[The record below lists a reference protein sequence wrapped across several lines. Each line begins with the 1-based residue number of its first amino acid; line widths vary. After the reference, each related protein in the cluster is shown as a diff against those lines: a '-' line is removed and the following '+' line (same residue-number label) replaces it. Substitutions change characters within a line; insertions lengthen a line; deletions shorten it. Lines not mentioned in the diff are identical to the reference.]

1 MARKCTLTPLFKWNL
16 TPLFLAVAACSS
28 GDIHLAPTNVDNS
41 TGGGGDGGADNPCAA
56 YTVSGVTRRGAFDGT
71 NCTYNAAFVSDTTP
85 LTVDLTIP
93 FFSGVHIFQ
102 SSLVVGQDVSS
113 GPAPTDG
120 PTLTV
125 EAGSRIAFLDSGDY
139 VLINRGSRIVADGSP
154 AAPITFTGYA
164 DAVTGTAGPY
174 DVQLWG
180 GIVINGHGLT
190 NNCTDAQRANDDCHV
205 EAEGRPSYYGG
216 NDNSDDSGI
225 LRYVVVK
232 HAGFEVAPG
241 DELNGVTFNAVGSGT
256 VVENLQV
263 YSAYDDG
270 IEFFGGAVNVSN
282 FVALYVR
289 DDSIDFS
296 DGYVGTIDN
305 ALIIHSP
312 TDGNRCIEGDNV
324 ASTRL
329 AGGASQ
335 TPLTRPTIRH
345 MTCIPSNMD
354 VGTHGDSEGAV
365 IRYGARMVLS
375 DSIIDAG
382 RATARF
388 GRASNECVEID
399 RDLNDET
406 SAAARVGESTL
417 NRTVVACQE
426 AYVSGTADNIEG
438 TGTPGDT
445 GLQWMLNTGTTPYP
459 FNTFNAVIAD
469 PANPNV
475 QVLQPGTFFSVD
487 LNGNATPAALATV
500 TITDATG
507 ATVTIGSE
515 ADPVADGYI
524 GAVRSTAN
532 WTAPWTFG
540 LNAGNR
546 SIEPWWE

>member
-1 MARKCTLTPLFKWNL
+1 MTHWRALTTISL
-16 TPLFLAVAACSS
+16 TAALAACSS
-28 GDIHLAPTNVDNS
+28 GDITLAPTNVDNS
-41 TGGGGDGGADNPCAA
+41 TNTGGGGGGVTSPCAT
-56 YTVSGVTRRGAFDGT
+56 YTVGGTTRRGAFDGT
-71 NCTYNAAFVSDTTP
+71 NCTYDAAFVSDTTP

-102 SSLVVGQDVSS
+102 SSLFVGQDVSS
-113 GPAPTDG
+113 GAAPTTG

-125 EAGSRIAFLDSGDY
+125 QAGSRVAFTDSGDY
-139 VLINRGSRIVADGSP
+139 LLINRGSRIIADGSP
-154 AAPITFTGYA
+154 AAPIIFTGFA
-164 DAVTGTAGPY
+164 DAVSNAAGPY

-180 GIVINGHGLT
+180 GIVINGHGIT
-190 NNCTDAQRANDDCHV
+190 NNCTDTQRANNDCHV
-205 EAEGRPSYYGG
+205 ESEGQPSYYGG
-216 NDNSDDSGI
+216 NNNADNSGI

-232 HAGFEVAPG
+232 HPGFEVAPG

-296 DGYVGTIDN
+296 DGYTGTINN
-305 ALIIHSP
+305 ALVIHSP
-312 TDGNRCIEGDNV
+312 TEGNRCIEGDGV

-335 TPLTRPTIRH
+335 APLTRPTIRH
-345 MTCIPSNMD
+345 MTCIPSNVD
-354 VGTHGDSEGAV
+354 VATHGDSEGPV

-388 GRASNECVEID
+388 GRASNECFELD
-399 RDLNDET
+399 RDLNNDT
-406 SAAARVGESTL
+406 STAAQAGESTM
-417 NRTVVACQE
+417 NRTVIACQE
-426 AYVSGTADNIEG
+426 AYVSGTGDNLLN
-438 TGTPGDT
+438 GDT
-445 GLQWMLNTGTTPYP
+445 GLQWIAGAGTTGTYP
-459 FNTFNAVIAD
+459 FNTFNVVITD
-469 PANPNV
+469 PANANV

-487 LNGNATPAALATV
+487 LNGVATPATLATV
-500 TITDATG
+500 TITNAAAT
-507 ATVTIGSE
+507 TVTIGSDT
-515 ADPVADGYI
+515 DPVTDGYI

-546 SIEPWWE
+546 SITPWWE

>member
-1 MARKCTLTPLFKWNL
+1 MTHWRALTSVS
-16 TPLFLAVAACSS
+16 LAAALAACSS
-28 GDIHLAPTNVDNS
+28 GDITLAPTNVDNS
-41 TGGGGDGGADNPCAA
+41 TSTGGGGGGVTNPCAS
-56 YTVSGVTRRGAFDGT
+56 YTAGTATRRGAFDGT
-71 NCTYNAAFVSDTTP
+71 NCTYDSAFVSDTTP

-113 GPAPTDG
+113 GAAPTTG

-125 EAGSRIAFLDSGDY
+125 QAGARVAFTDSGDY
-139 VLINRGSRIVADGSP
+139 LLINRGSRIVADGSP
-154 AAPITFTGYA
+154 AAPVTFTGFA
-164 DAVTGTAGPY
+164 DAVTNTAGPY

-180 GIVINGHGLT
+180 GIVINGHGIT
-190 NNCTDAQRANDDCHV
+190 NNCTDTQRANNDCHV

-216 NDNSDDSGI
+216 NDNADNSGV

-232 HAGFEVAPG
+232 HPGFEVAPG

-270 IEFFGGAVNVSN
+270 VEFFGGAVNVSN

-296 DGYVGTIDN
+296 DGYLGTINN
-305 ALIIHSP
+305 ALVIHSP
-312 TDGNRCIEGDNV
+312 TEGNRCIEGDNV

-329 AGGASQ
+329 SGGASQ
-335 TPLTRPTIRH
+335 APLTRPTVRH
-345 MTCIPSNMD
+345 MTCIPSNVD
-354 VGTHGDSEGAV
+354 VATHGDSEGPI
-365 IRYGARMVLS
+365 IRYGARMVLT
-375 DSIIDAG
+375 DSIIDGG

-388 GRASNECVEID
+388 GRASNECFELD
-399 RDLNDET
+399 RDLSNDT
-406 SAAARVGESTL
+406 SAAAETGESTL
-417 NRTVVACQE
+417 NRTVISCQE
-426 AYVSGTADNIEG
+426 AYVSGAADNLLN
-438 TGTPGDT
+438 GDT
-445 GLQWMLNTGTTPYP
+445 GLQWIAGAGPNGTYP
-459 FNTFNAVIAD
+459 LNTFNAVIAD

-475 QVLQPGTFFSVD
+475 QVLQPATFFSVD
-487 LNGNATPAALATV
+487 LNGVATAPTLATV
-500 TITDATG
+500 TITDAAA
-507 ATVTIGSE
+507 ATVTIGSTT
-515 ADPVADGYI
+515 DPVTDGYI

-546 SIEPWWE
+546 SITPWWE

>member
-1 MARKCTLTPLFKWNL
+1 MTFWRALTSASL
-16 TPLFLAVAACSS
+16 TAALTACSA
-28 GDIHLAPTNVDNS
+28 GDINLAPTNVDNS
-41 TGGGGDGGADNPCAA
+41 TGSGGGSSGGANPCAT
-56 YTVSGVTRRGAFDGT
+56 YTVGGATRRGAFDGT
-71 NCTYNAAFVSDTTP
+71 NCTYDAAFVSESSP
-85 LTVDLTIP
+85 LTVDVTIP

-102 SSLVVGQDVSS
+102 SSLVVGQDVNT
-113 GPAPTDG
+113 GAAPTTG

-125 EAGSRIAFLDSGDY
+125 QAGSRVAFTDSGDY
-139 VLINRGSRIVADGSP
+139 LLVNRGSRIVADGSP
-154 AAPITFTGYA
+154 AAPITFTGFA
-164 DAVTGTAGPY
+164 DAVSNAAGPY

-190 NNCTDAQRANDDCHV
+190 NNCTDTQRANNDCHV

-216 NDNSDDSGI
+216 NDNADNSGI

-232 HAGFEVAPG
+232 HPGFEVAPG

-296 DGYVGTIDN
+296 DGYSGTIDH
-305 ALIIHSP
+305 ALVIHSP
-312 TDGNRCIEGDNV
+312 TEGNRCIEGDNV

-329 AGGASQ
+329 SGGESQ
-335 TPLTRPTIRH
+335 TPLTKPTIRH
-345 MTCIPSNMD
+345 LTCIPSSID
-354 VGTHGDSEGAV
+354 GATHGDSEGPV
-365 IRYGARMVLS
+365 IRYGARMLLT
-375 DSIIDAG
+375 DSIIDGG

-388 GRASNECVEID
+388 GRASNECFELD
-399 RDLNDET
+399 RDLNNDT
-406 SAAARVGESTL
+406 STAAQAGESTM
-417 NRTVVACQE
+417 NRTVIACQE
-426 AYVSGTADNIEG
+426 AYVSGTADNLVN
-438 TGTPGDT
+438 GDT
-445 GLQWMLNTGTTPYP
+445 GLQWISGAGTAATYA
-459 FNTFNAVIAD
+459 FNTFNEVITD
-469 PANPNV
+469 PSNANV

-487 LNGNATPAALATV
+487 LNGNAAGTALNTV
-500 TITDATG
+500 TMTNAAGTTI
-507 ATVTIGSE
+507 TIGSDAE
-515 ADPVADGYI
+515 PVADGYI

-546 SIEPWWE
+546 AITPWWE

>member
-1 MARKCTLTPLFKWNL
+1 MTLWRAL
-16 TPLFLAVAACSS
+16 TSASLTAVLAACSS
-28 GDIHLAPTNVDNS
+28 GDINLAPTNIDNS
-41 TGGGGDGGADNPCAA
+41 TGGGGGGGGGTNPCAT
-56 YTVSGVTRRGAFDGT
+56 YTVGGATRRGAFDGT
-71 NCTYNAAFVSDTTP
+71 NCTYDAAFVSDTSP

-102 SSLVVGQDVSS
+102 SSLVVGQDVST
-113 GPAPTDG
+113 GAAPTTG

-125 EAGSRIAFLDSGDY
+125 QAGSRVAFTDSGDY
-139 VLINRGSRIVADGSP
+139 LLVNRGSRIVADGSP
-154 AAPITFTGYA
+154 AAPITFTGFA
-164 DAVTGTAGPY
+164 DAVSNTAGPY

-190 NNCTDAQRANDDCHV
+190 NNCTDTQRANNDCHV

-216 NDNSDDSGI
+216 NNNADNSGV

-232 HAGFEVAPG
+232 HPGFEVAVG

-270 IEFFGGAVNVSN
+270 VEFFGGAVNVSN

-305 ALIIHSP
+305 ALVIHSP
-312 TDGNRCIEGDNV
+312 TEGNRCIEGDNV

-329 AGGASQ
+329 SAGASQ
-335 TPLTRPTIRH
+335 APLTKPTIRH
-345 MTCIPSNMD
+345 LTCIPSNVD
-354 VGTHGDSEGAV
+354 GATHGDSEGPV
-365 IRYGARMVLS
+365 IRYGARMILT
-375 DSIIDAG
+375 DSIIDGG

-388 GRASNECVEID
+388 GRASNECFELD
-399 RDLNDET
+399 RDSTNDT
-406 SAAARVGESTL
+406 STAAQAGESTL
-417 NRTVVACQE
+417 NRTVLSCQE
-426 AYVSGTADNIEG
+426 AYVSGTADNLLN
-438 TGTPGDT
+438 GDT
-445 GLQWMLNTGTTPYP
+445 GLQWIAGAGPNGTYP
-459 FNTFNAVIAD
+459 FNTFNVVITD
-469 PANPNV
+469 PANANV

-487 LNGNATPAALATV
+487 SNGVATPAALATV
-500 TITDATG
+500 TITDAAA
-507 ATVTIGSE
+507 ATVTIGS
-515 ADPVADGYI
+515 DTNPVIDGYI

-540 LNAGNR
+540 LNVGNR
-546 SIEPWWE
+546 SITPWWE